1 MSKQKIIAISAVCII
16 LLAGLAWQLQR
27 PLQQQERITF
37 ANQAQHDMLLHLN
50 IRQPLTAKVS
60 YPATGFARDEFLAK
74 TSRLQGTM
82 VDGGLTQDADGNLI
96 LNIQVRD
103 LFDYFLSAVGDVS
116 PEDAIAEIRAYAY
129 SHVDEK
135 AAAQAMALLET
146 YLHFKADVAALMEQ
160 SIPPEAQQDE
170 SQILA
175 NLRYGLNQ
183 ISALRGQYFTADAR
197 DAFFADEEAYATF
210 TIDSLSIQQ
219 SDLSNTEKANLL
231 AAAEAKLPENLRNV
245 RASMLN
251 DVERSTQ
258 QQALLES
265 GDQGALYQN
274 LSEEYDPQ
282 TVDTIMT
289 EYANDAEFQQRYQA
303 YQAAV
308 SQSDGSGASRQALQA
323 SYFKDDELN
332 KVATFD
338 SIKQQR
344 NVNQSDLASGE

>member
-1 MSKQKIIAISAVCII
+1 MPTKKIILTSAVCII
-16 LLAGLAWQLQR
+16 LAGLGWQLQR
-27 PLQQQERITF
+27 PLQHQELITF
-37 ANQAQHDMLLHLN
+37 DNQSQHDMLLHLN
-50 IRQPLTAKVS
+50 IRQPLTGKVD
-60 YPATGFARDEFLAK
+60 YPATGFAREEFLAK

-82 VDGGLTQDADGNLI
+82 VDGGLTQDANGDLI
-96 LNIQVRD
+96 LNLQVRD

-135 AAAQAMALLET
+135 AAAQTMALLET

-160 SIPPEAQQDE
+160 SIPPEAQRDE
-170 SQILA
+170 SQVLA

-231 AAAEAKLPENLRNV
+231 AAAEAKLPEHLRNV
-245 RASMLN
+245 RESMLN
-251 DVERSTQ
+251 AVERSAE
-258 QQALLES
+258 QQALLQAGDES
-265 GDQGALYQN
+265 ALYQN

-282 TVDTIMT
+282 TVDTIMA
-289 EYANDAEFQQRYQA
+289 EYASDAAFQQRYQA
-303 YQAAV
+303 YSAAV
-308 SQSDGSGASRQALQA
+308 SQSDGSEASRQALQA

-338 SIKQQR
+338 SINKLKSL
-344 NVNQSDLASGE
+344 NQSELASGE

>member
-1 MSKQKIIAISAVCII
+1 MSTKKIIAISAVCI
-16 LLAGLAWQLQR
+16 LLAGLGWQLQR
-27 PLQQQERITF
+27 PLQHQELITF
-37 ANQAQHDMLLHLN
+37 DNQPQHDMLLHLN
-50 IRQPLTAKVS
+50 IQQPQQGKVS
-60 YPATGFARDEFLAK
+60 YPNTGYARDEFLAK
-74 TSRLQGTM
+74 ATSLQGTM
-82 VDGGLTQDADGNLI
+82 VDGGLTQDANGNLI

-103 LFDYFLSAVGDVS
+103 LFDYFLSSVGEIS
-116 PEDAIAEIRAYAY
+116 PQDAIAEIRAYAY

-146 YLHFKADVAALMEQ
+146 YLHFKTDVAALMEQ

-245 RASMLN
+245 RESMLN
-251 DVERSTQ
+251 EVERSTQ

-303 YQAAV
+303 YSAAL
-308 SQSDGSGASRQALQA
+308 SQSDGSETSRQALQA
-323 SYFKDDELN
+323 SYFKDYELN

-338 SIKQQR
+338 SINQQKSL
-344 NVNQSDLASGE
+344 NQSDLASGE